1 MIYEE
6 VIHLLWAILV
16 VVAVLA
22 LAYAFTRFV
31 AGRASGG
38 RFHYRGRR
46 ITVLEQVPVGRE
58 QKILLVKLGEGFYF
72 LGSAQGTIS
81 CLAQVSPEEVER
93 WRLEDEAQSQNAA
106 SLGFREALRK
116 VIDQRKDRGGS

>member
-16 VVAVLA
+16 VVAVLV

-31 AGRASGG
+31 AGRAGG

-46 ITVLEQVPVGRE
+46 ITVLEQVPVGRD

-81 CLAQVSPEEVER
+81 CLTQVSPEEVER
-93 WRLEDEAQSQNAA
+93 WRLEDEAQSQTAA

-116 VIDQRKDRGGS
+116 VMDQRKDRGGS